1 MLGEG
6 FNDEDH
12 DWWALVDRMSPAV
25 KRSGVFQPEDEQPLD
40 DWRDSWINRSISQV
54 FCSTGKIVFLRP
66 IFVGELLFFVLLN
79 GKSPY
84 FGVPK
89 SDQFHPILV

>member
-1 MLGEG
+1 MIKTRIG
-6 FNDEDH
+6 DM
-12 DWWALVDRMSPAV
+12 MSPAV
-25 KRSGVFQPEDEQPLD
+25 KRSVKPEDEQALD
-40 DWRDSWINRSISQV
+40 DWRDSWINRSIAQV
-54 FCSTGKIVFLRP
+54 LCSTGKIVLLRS